1 MLTRGA
7 PLRRNPMLADA
18 FSTFSTMNYGELM
31 GFIALTGGLLIGFV
45 AVVGGLWTE
54 IRKTEISAGL
64 KHDMLERGMSA
75 DEIRTV
81 LDAGRKRSCKTAE
94 SSYAPRCA

>member
-1 MLTRGA
+1 
-7 PLRRNPMLADA
+7 
-18 FSTFSTMNYGELM
+18 MNYGEMM

-64 KHDMLERGMSA
+64 KHDMLARGMSA
-75 DEIRTV
+75 QEIRTV
-81 LDAGRKRSCKTAE
+81 LDAGRKRSCPAPE
-94 SSYAPRCA
+94 ASYASSCA